1 MNFIKKFNVVFL
13 DRRSGKL
20 IWNLLLQIF
29 LVLVFMFKHFLSVE
43 KFTMLG
49 MDGDA
54 TAAAPSG
61 DMDDVQEE
69 VEGEEQEEQ
78 LDEINRS
85 SSKGSKSELN
95 VKSDPDLKSEI
106 KKNP

>member
-1 MNFIKKFNVVFL
+1 
-13 DRRSGKL
+13 
-20 IWNLLLQIF
+20 
-29 LVLVFMFKHFLSVE
+29 
-43 KFTMLG
+43 MLG

-106 KKNP
+106 KKTP